1 MRARST
7 VTLVLAAGI
16 SALLCGCGER
26 PRGANHSPDAHPVV
40 EGDVAAPGSV
50 DVAAG
55 RPQGLPEDIPIPDG
69 LRATSVN
76 ELQPGSVVAVLTG
89 ELDPDDVARNFADSM
104 RDQGWAIDESRAH
117 GNDLGLFAHKNERIA
132 SVVVTRLDGKLH
144 VELGVWS
151 PE

>member
-7 VTLVLAAGI
+7 VTLVLAAGFA
-16 SALLCGCGER
+16 ALLCGCGER
-26 PRGANHSPDAHPVV
+26 PHGANHSPDAHPAV
-40 EGDVAAPGSV
+40 EGGVAVPGQV

-55 RPQGLPEDIPIPDG
+55 RPQGLPDDIPIPDG
-69 LRATSVN
+69 LHATSVN
-76 ELQPGSVVAVLTG
+76 ELQPGSMVAVLTG
-89 ELDPDDVARNFADSM
+89 ERDPDEVARSFADSM
-104 RDQGWAIDESRAH
+104 REQGWAIDESRAH

-144 VELGVWS
+144 VELGVWA